1 MLCAIL
7 PEAYSPG
14 YIPTHFT
21 FSGVHISSYFCEVF
35 FMNVKMLNIESRKR
49 RNPLGITSPTDF
61 YFTEGDTI
69 DAQVIVENPN
79 ISIYCLDH
87 ENRRTLFVETP
98 TDIDLSKAP
107 FYYQAQYENAVNLFA
122 VSYEVLHRLADN
134 IRIDSKQLILIY
146 SVGRCGS
153 TLISSALNQAENI
166 VSLSEPDI
174 YTQLVEIREWDGS
187 NDADV
192 SELLQ
197 TCTKILCKSSM
208 QNTDPHRLAIKFRSF
223 CIEIADLMFKYLP
236 DAKIIFLYR
245 DVDTWLKSSV
255 RAFVHDDINS
265 VGNLES
271 IQAWLRQLVSLIDK
285 HLSENSE
292 SLSIAK
298 IGTLMW
304 LSMME
309 RYIKL
314 HQEGVPMLAVRFNTL
329 TILPKQ
335 VIKGIFD
342 YCDIS
347 ISDFE
352 DIFKIFDRDSQ
363 EGTVLSRTNI
373 QQKSVKLS
381 DDILAEM
388 RRTLLTHPTIQT
400 PHFVLPNTLHLDV
413 GA

>member
-1 MLCAIL
+1 
-7 PEAYSPG
+7 
-14 YIPTHFT
+14 
-21 FSGVHISSYFCEVF
+21 
-35 FMNVKMLNIESRKR
+35 MNVKMLNIESRRR

-87 ENRRTLFVETP
+87 ENRRALFVETP
-98 TDIDLSKAP
+98 ADIDLSKAP

-122 VSYEVLHRLADN
+122 VSYEVLHRLAND
-134 IRIDSKQLILIY
+134 ISIDSKHLILIY

-153 TLISSALNQAENI
+153 TLISSVLNQVEDI

-187 NDADV
+187 NDAEV

-197 TCTKILCKSSM
+197 TCTKILCKSPM

-245 DVDTWLKSSV
+245 DADTWLKSAV

-271 IQAWLRQLVSLIDK
+271 IEAWLRQLVSLIDK
-285 HLSENSE
+285 HLSGNSE

-309 RYIKL
+309 RYLKL
-314 HQEGVPMLAVRFNTL
+314 YQEGVPMLAVRFNTL
-329 TILPKQ
+329 TTLPKQ
-335 VIKGIFD
+335 VIKRIFD

-381 DDILAEM
+381 DDFLAEM
-388 RRTLLTHPTIQT
+388 RRTLLAHPIIQT
-400 PHFVLPNTLHLDV
+400 PHFVVPNTLYIDV
-413 GA
+413 GV